1 MSEVTLVIDG
11 EEVKAE
17 EGTTILEVARK
28 QDIDI
33 PTLCYHSALS
43 PYGACR
49 VCVVEITDS
58 RGRKR
63 IVSSCTYPVEEGLV
77 VDTKSERVIKARKIV
92 LELLLARAPDAEKI
106 QELAREYGI
115 EAPRF
120 KLEEERCIL
129 CGLCTRICEERMGVS
144 AINFVGRGVE
154 REVKTPF
161 QITSDPEF
169 DPCMACGACE
179 FVCPTGA
186 IDLRKQTKKEPIPI
200 PAEFDLGLKSRG
212 CIYIPFP
219 YAVPNVP
226 VIDAEKCVHFLD
238 GAGECGICRDLC
250 GAKAIDFEQE
260 EEIIELNVGTIIVAT
275 GYDTFDP
282 SLKSEYGYGKYDNVI
297 TGLEFE
303 RLCSAS
309 GPTGG
314 KILLKNGKEPKKVVF
329 ISCVGSRDKEGNAYC
344 SRVCCMYTAKH
355 AHLVCEKIPDAEVTI
370 LYTDVR
376 AFGKGYEEFY
386 ERVKE
391 EGARYLRR
399 ELEDPIEIVEENGK
413 LYVKAHPHPP
423 LEADLVVLAT
433 ATIPRE
439 DAGEIGRLFKISRS
453 ADGFFAEAHPKL
465 RPVDTATDGI
475 FLAGACQGPKDIP
488 DTVAQASGAASRACT
503 LLSTGKLK
511 TEAITSEVNETIC
524 RGCGFCV
531 EVCPYGAIELKEINR
546 FGYTVEVA
554 SVNDA
559 LCKGCGACAGAC
571 LSGAIQQRM
580 FKDEQILE
588 AIAALGG
595 V

>member
-200 PAEFDLGLKSRG
+200 PAEFDL
-212 CIYIPFP
+212 
-219 YAVPNVP
+219 
-226 VIDAEKCVHFLD
+226 
-238 GAGECGICRDLC
+238 
-250 GAKAIDFEQE
+250 
-260 EEIIELNVGTIIVAT
+260 
-275 GYDTFDP
+275 
-282 SLKSEYGYGKYDNVI
+282 
-297 TGLEFE
+297 
-303 RLCSAS
+303 
-309 GPTGG
+309 
-314 KILLKNGKEPKKVVF
+314 
-329 ISCVGSRDKEGNAYC
+329 
-344 SRVCCMYTAKH
+344 
-355 AHLVCEKIPDAEVTI
+355 
-370 LYTDVR
+370 
-376 AFGKGYEEFY
+376 
-386 ERVKE
+386 
-391 EGARYLRR
+391 
-399 ELEDPIEIVEENGK
+399 
-413 LYVKAHPHPP
+413 
-423 LEADLVVLAT
+423 
-433 ATIPRE
+433 
-439 DAGEIGRLFKISRS
+439 
-453 ADGFFAEAHPKL
+453 
-465 RPVDTATDGI
+465 
-475 FLAGACQGPKDIP
+475 
-488 DTVAQASGAASRACT
+488 
-503 LLSTGKLK
+503 
-511 TEAITSEVNETIC
+511 
-524 RGCGFCV
+524 
-531 EVCPYGAIELKEINR
+531 
-546 FGYTVEVA
+546 
-554 SVNDA
+554 
-559 LCKGCGACAGAC
+559 
-571 LSGAIQQRM
+571 
-580 FKDEQILE
+580 
-588 AIAALGG
+588 
-595 V
+595 